1 MTTECIGDSEQ
12 DLTRLYQDHHPW
24 LLQWL
29 EKRVQDRLQAEDHA
43 HDTFLR
49 VITAKDTPSLNE
61 PRAYLTTIAK
71 RLLINHWRRSAIE
84 QAYLARLA
92 TYPEEIAISPEDS
105 AIILEVLREIDEV
118 LNQLP
123 AKVRKA
129 FLLAQLDD
137 LTYAEIGQQLGVSD
151 RMVRKYMA
159 QAMFQC
165 LSAGF

>member
-1 MTTECIGDSEQ
+1 MTTELIDDSGQ
-12 DLTRLYQDHHPW
+12 TFRQLYQDHHPW
-24 LLQWL
+24 LLKWL

-49 VITAKDTPSLNE
+49 IIASKETPNLNE

-71 RLLINHWRRSAIE
+71 RLLVNHWRRNTIE
-84 QAYLARLA
+84 QAYLKRLSS
-92 TYPEEIAISPEDS
+92 YPEEIAISPEDS
-105 AIILEVLREIDEV
+105 AIILEVLREIDEL

-123 AKVRKA
+123 AKVRQA

-137 LTYAEIGQQLGVSD
+137 LTYAEIGKKLGVSD

>member
-1 MTTECIGDSEQ
+1 MTIE
-12 DLTRLYQDHHPW
+12 LTDNRDQAFTQLYQDHHPW
-24 LLQWL
+24 LLKWL
-29 EKRVQDRLQAEDHA
+29 ERQVQDCLQAEDHA

-49 VITAKDTPSLNE
+49 VIISKESPNLNE

-71 RLLINHWRRSAIE
+71 RLLINHWRRSTIE
-84 QAYLARLA
+84 QAYLERLA
-92 TYPEEIAISPEDS
+92 AYPEEIAISPEEN
-105 AIILEVLREIDEV
+105 AIILEVLREIDEI

>member
-1 MTTECIGDSEQ
+1 MNTG
-12 DLTRLYQDHHPW
+12 LTGHDERGLTQLYHEHHPW

-43 HDTFLR
+43 QDTFLR
-49 VITAKDTPSLNE
+49 VITAKETPNLNE

-71 RLLINHWRRSAIE
+71 RLLSNHWRRNSIE

-92 TYPEEIAISPEDS
+92 AYPEESVISAEDS
-105 AIILEVLREIDEV
+105 AIVLEVLREIDEL

-137 LTYAEIGQQLGVSD
+137 LTYAEIARQLGVSD

-165 LSAGF
+165 LSAGY

>member
-1 MTTECIGDSEQ
+1 MTTECIGDGQQ

-43 HDTFLR
+43 QDTFLR
-49 VITAKDTPSLNE
+49 VITARETLNLDE

-71 RLLINHWRRSAIE
+71 RLLINHWRRSTIE

-92 TYPEEIAISPEDS
+92 AYPEEIAISPEDS
-105 AIILEVLREIDEV
+105 TIILEVLREIDEL

>member
-1 MTTECIGDSEQ
+1 MITELTDDSGQ
-12 DLTRLYQDHHPW
+12 TLAQLYQNHHPW
-24 LLQWL
+24 LLKWL

-49 VITAKDTPSLNE
+49 VIASKEKPNINE

-71 RLLINHWRRSAIE
+71 RLLINHWRRSTIE
-84 QAYLARLA
+84 QAYLERLSA
-92 TYPEEIAISPEDS
+92 YPEEIAISPEES
-105 AIILEVLREIDEV
+105 AIILEVLREIDEI

-137 LTYAEIGQQLGVSD
+137 LTYAQIGQQLGVSD

>member
-1 MTTECIGDSEQ
+1 MSTEFIDDGQQ

-29 EKRVQDRLQAEDHA
+29 EKRVQDRVQAEDHA
-43 HDTFLR
+43 QDTFLR
-49 VITAKDTPSLNE
+49 VITAKESSNLNE

-71 RLLINHWRRSAIE
+71 RLLINHWRRNAIE

-92 TYPEEIAISPEDS
+92 TYPEEMVISAEDS
-105 AIILEVLREIDEV
+105 AIVLEVLREIDEL

-129 FLLAQLDD
+129 FLWAQLDD
-137 LTYAEIGQQLGVSD
+137 LTYAEIGQQLGISD

-165 LSAGF
+165 LSAEF

>member
-1 MTTECIGDSEQ
+1 MSTECIDDGQQ

-43 HDTFLR
+43 QDTFLR
-49 VITAKDTPSLNE
+49 VIAAKDIPSLNE

-71 RLLINHWRRSAIE
+71 RLLINHWRRNSIE

-92 TYPEEIAISPEDS
+92 AYPEERVISAEDS
-105 AIILEVLREIDEV
+105 AIVLEVLREIDEL

-137 LTYAEIGQQLGVSD
+137 RTYAEIGRELGVSD

-165 LSAGF
+165 LSAGY

>member
-1 MTTECIGDSEQ
+1 MTTNLIADSSQ
-12 DLTRLYQDHHPW
+12 ALAQLYQDHHPW

-29 EKRVQDRLQAEDHA
+29 EKRVRDRLQAEDHA
-43 HDTFLR
+43 QDTFLR
-49 VITAKDTPSLNE
+49 VITAKETPNLNE

-71 RLLINHWRRSAIE
+71 RLLINHWRRNSIE

-92 TYPEEIAISPEDS
+92 VYPEETVISAEDS
-105 AIILEVLREIDEV
+105 AIVLEVLREIDEL

-137 LTYAEIGQQLGVSD
+137 LTYAEIGRQLGVSD

-165 LSAGF
+165 LSAGY